1 MDLTTGRIAVGIGAA
16 MSALPA
22 RLRDRLLP
30 IVLGQATGLLC
41 GVFSVQLASSLI
53 APADYGRYGV
63 FLTFTPLGMWVIHAG
78 VIKYV
83 ARYWAEST
91 ARAALLRCA
100 HRETWRRVPWIAAL
114 GIAGA
119 IATSPA
125 HAVGLAGL
133 LAGTMLALSVAAI
146 GHTLLLADRLHWR
159 DYRIGGVASVTRA
172 IFPALAYWGTGG
184 AFLALPAGFFLHVLI
199 DAFWV
204 SRVGRRLAGPV
215 PADAGTPQPLPREF
229 TGWNFM
235 IQAIAGWTA
244 LGLTRW
250 LVIAF
255 RGDEAAGYFT
265 LAGNLA
271 IILPS
276 MLGTVLTQYFQ
287 PDLFAAPTATA
298 ADRRHLA
305 ARVDRIT
312 ALHTLGS
319 VAALGVLHLLL
330 PWLVGRIIGLKYAA
344 ATPYVFPAGCFFAA
358 VTMTQFHVQ
367 LLLAGGR
374 ADRIAWLESA
384 KAVVLALTGVVAIA
398 LGERAF
404 LLWLT
409 ASPLLPWTLSRGLAR
424 HWFLAPG
431 LTRQP
436 SA

>member
-1 MDLTTGRIAVGIGAA
+1 MAV
-16 MSALPA
+16 L
-22 RLRDRLLP
+22 
-30 IVLGQATGLLC
+30 VLGC
-41 GVFSVQLASSLI
+41 
-53 APADYGRYGV
+53 
-63 FLTFTPLGMWVIHAG
+63 
-78 VIKYV
+78 
-83 ARYWAEST
+83 
-91 ARAALLRCA
+91 
-100 HRETWRRVPWIAAL
+100 
-114 GIAGA
+114 
-119 IATSPA
+119 
-125 HAVGLAGL
+125 
-133 LAGTMLALSVAAI
+133 
-146 GHTLLLADRLHWR
+146 
-159 DYRIGGVASVTRA
+159 
-172 IFPALAYWGTGG
+172 G
-184 AFLALPAGFFLHVLI
+184 AFLALPAGFLLHVLI
-199 DAFWV
+199 DAAWV
-204 SRVGRRLAGPV
+204 SRVGRRLAG
-215 PADAGTPQPLPREF
+215 AGRGDAGAPVTLPREF

-235 IQAIAGWTA
+235 VQAIAGWTA

-298 ADRRHLA
+298 DDRRRLA
-305 ARVDRIT
+305 TRVDGIT

-319 VAALGVLHLLL
+319 VAALGLLHLLL

-374 ADRIAWLESA
+374 ADRIAWLESV
-384 KAVVLALTGVVAIA
+384 KAVVLGITGLGAIA
-398 LGERAF
+398 LGERVF

-409 ASPLLPWTLSRGLAR
+409 GSPLLSWTLSRGLAR
-424 HWFLAPG
+424 HWFFAAG
-431 LTRQP
+431 LTRPP

>member
-1 MDLTTGRIAVGIGAA
+1 MDLTTGRIAVGIGGA

-30 IVLGQATGLLC
+30 IVLSQVAGLVC

-53 APADYGRYGV
+53 APADYGRYGIY
-63 FLTFTPLGMWVIHAG
+63 LTFTPLGMWVIHAG

-83 ARYWAEST
+83 ARYWAGST

-100 HRETWRRVPWIAAL
+100 HRETWRRGAWIVGL

-119 IATSPA
+119 IATSPT

-133 LAGTMLALSVAAI
+133 LAATMLALSVAAI

-159 DYRIGGVASVTRA
+159 EFRIGGVASATRA
-172 IFPALAYWGTGG
+172 VFPALAYWSSGG
-184 AFLALPAGFFLHVLI
+184 AFLALPAGFLLHVLI
-199 DAFWV
+199 DAAWV
-204 SRVGRRLAGPV
+204 SRVGRRLAGAGRGEAGAPV
-215 PADAGTPQPLPREF
+215 TLPREF

-235 IQAIAGWTA
+235 VQAIAGWTA

-276 MLGTVLTQYFQ
+276 VLGTVLTQYFQ

-298 ADRRHLA
+298 DDRRRLA
-305 ARVDRIT
+305 TRVDGIT

-319 VAALGVLHLLL
+319 VAALGLLHLLL

-374 ADRIAWLESA
+374 ADRIAWLESV
-384 KAVVLALTGVVAIA
+384 KAVVLGITGLGAIA
-398 LGERAF
+398 LGERVF

-409 ASPLLPWTLSRGLAR
+409 GSPLLSWTLSRGLAR
-424 HWFLAPG
+424 HWFFAAG
-431 LTRQP
+431 LTRRP